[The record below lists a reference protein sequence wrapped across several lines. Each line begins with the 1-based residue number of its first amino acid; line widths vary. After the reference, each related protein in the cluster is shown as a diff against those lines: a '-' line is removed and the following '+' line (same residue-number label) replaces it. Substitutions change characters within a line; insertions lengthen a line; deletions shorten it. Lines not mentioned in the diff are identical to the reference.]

1 MSFLLIINFFIIIFL
16 EIGLLLFI
24 KTSDRLLV
32 ESSNKVLLHPFIHLQ
47 SSMNYIFL
55 FTILFIF
62 NLIPIFVHVLSFFD
76 IFFLFDLESNVPNI
90 EILYCKNTD
99 LYTTYVNIMLL
110 LVSFVTH
117 LVSLFH
123 LKYQKN
129 NHYEYCIIIQY
140 SILFLFFL
148 IESDNFMT
156 FIISLIGTSIMLYSL
171 LSIEIKEHGKEAA
184 LKYYFLSAL
193 TSGLILYGIF
203 LILSMYNTLDFSV
216 LNWMMWNSLS
226 TVYIWNPIYVEQFLL
241 LNAGSIILFV
251 VGLLFK
257 LGAFPSHLWTIE
269 VYEGSSNPVMSFFLM
284 PMKLACFA
292 VFARILNYP
301 LNALY
306 WVWEILIW
314 MSSLM
319 SLFWGCLGAITEQ
332 TIKKFIG
339 YSSINQMGYLLIGI
353 TLVGLQGY
361 NATLIYLTIYMI
373 TNIILLSVMF
383 SIKKTLSNERILTL
397 IDLNVFA
404 FNNPWEILLLVLVF
418 FSMAGIPPLAGFFG
432 KFYLFLAS
440 LASNYISLILMGM
453 FTSVVSTYY
462 YLNFFSRILFMKIKI
477 SKHLIQDENYLLTR
491 IKHYMLLIIMFFFSI
506 NDLVIPFI
514 TQIVNMS

>member
-1 MSFLLIINFFIIIFL
+1 
-16 EIGLLLFI
+16 
-24 KTSDRLLV
+24 
-32 ESSNKVLLHPFIHLQ
+32 
-47 SSMNYIFL
+47 
-55 FTILFIF
+55 
-62 NLIPIFVHVLSFFD
+62 
-76 IFFLFDLESNVPNI
+76 
-90 EILYCKNTD
+90 
-99 LYTTYVNIMLL
+99 
-110 LVSFVTH
+110 
-117 LVSLFH
+117 
-123 LKYQKN
+123 
-129 NHYEYCIIIQY
+129 
-140 SILFLFFL
+140 
-148 IESDNFMT
+148 
-156 FIISLIGTSIMLYSL
+156 
-171 LSIEIKEHGKEAA
+171 
-184 LKYYFLSAL
+184 
-193 TSGLILYGIF
+193 
-203 LILSMYNTLDFSV
+203 
-216 LNWMMWNSLS
+216 
-226 TVYIWNPIYVEQFLL
+226 
-241 LNAGSIILFV
+241 
-251 VGLLFK
+251 
-257 LGAFPSHLWTIE
+257 
-269 VYEGSSNPVMSFFLM
+269 MSFFLM